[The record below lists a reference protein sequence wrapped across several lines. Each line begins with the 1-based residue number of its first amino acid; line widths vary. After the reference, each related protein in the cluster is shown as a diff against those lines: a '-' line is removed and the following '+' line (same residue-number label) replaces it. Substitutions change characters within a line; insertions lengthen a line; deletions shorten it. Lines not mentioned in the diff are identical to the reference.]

1 MNIGDQLMK
10 SLDIKTVFS
19 ITVAGHTIPVTE
31 TVVVSWAVMALLI
44 AGALILTRNLQRI
57 PKGAQ
62 TVLEAGIEF
71 LNGFSKRQF
80 GNRANIFG
88 PYIGTIFLFL
98 LVADILPAVTP
109 VYALG
114 IPPAFEIKPPAKDIN
129 LCAALATVTLAL
141 MLISGIIVRGPAG
154 WCRNLL
160 HPVPLMLPFN
170 LMDYAIRPLS
180 LCLRLFG
187 NMLGGFIIMSLISIA
202 LAGAIKFS
210 LVIPLPFSFYFDF
223 FDGFVQAL
231 IFTFLTTLYISEAV
245 NVEYE

>member
-1 MNIGDQLMK
+1 MDVGKQLMNT
-10 SLDIKTVFS
+10 LDIKTVFS

-31 TVVVSWAVMALLI
+31 SIVVSWAVMAVLI
-44 AGALILTRNLQRI
+44 AGALILTRNLQRV

-62 TVLEAGIEF
+62 TMLEAGIEF
-71 LNGFSKRQF
+71 LNGFSKQQL
-80 GNRANIFG
+80 GSRAGILG
-88 PYIGTIFLFL
+88 PYIGTVFLFL
-98 LVADILPAVTP
+98 LAVNILPAITP

-114 IPPAFEIKPPAKDIN
+114 IPPAFDIKPPTKDIN
-129 LCAALATVTLAL
+129 VCAALATVTVAL
-141 MLISGIIVRGPAG
+141 MLISGIIARGPAG
-154 WCRNLL
+154 WTLRLF

-170 LMDYAIRPLS
+170 LMDYVIRPVS

-202 LAGAIKFS
+202 LSDAIKFS
-210 LVIPLPFSFYFDF
+210 IIIPLPFSLYFDF

-245 NVEYE
+245 DTSE